1 MICMLKILNV
11 MSCNI
16 LCGLLYVYRQKH
28 VLISTPDTGEGT
40 PILASALQTK
50 HLIVFL
56 RSQDRMQEAKIGGP
70 VWVTEMQRN

>member
-1 MICMLKILNV
+1 MLK
-11 MSCNI
+11 I
-16 LCGLLYVYRQKH
+16 LCGLLYVYRENAKVYTAFLH
-28 VLISTPDTGEGT
+28 ETESVEMCHTDEGT

-56 RSQDRMQEAKIGGP
+56 HSQDRMQEAKIGAP